1 LRLDP
6 RTELR
11 VVLHA
16 VNGNRFI
23 WVYARSIAGVSIQPP
38 ARRAPTMLRLGK
50 FRGVP
55 VLIAP
60 SWALIGLLLT
70 LVYGP
75 LINQTVDRISSSS
88 AYLAA
93 FGFSLLFGLCVL
105 AHELGHTT
113 ISLALGHPVRRVV
126 LFLLGG
132 VSEIEGEPERAR
144 DEMLIAIAGPAV
156 SAAISAAAW
165 LGYRATP
172 DGSLSHVLLAL
183 LFWSNLV
190 VAGFNLLPG
199 LPLDGGRL
207 VRAAAW
213 GFGATPLTATKV
225 AAWSGR
231 VLAVLVGLSGFAVYD
246 GGWAA
251 PATVLSVVMGVYL
264 WAGAT
269 QSLRYADLYS
279 RLHDVTVAGLLRKGV
294 LLPSDVSVAEALRR
308 AWDGEARGV
317 VLVDSGDHPSAI
329 VEEARMGAIPPERR
343 PWTQAAEVAR
353 PLEPGLILP
362 LELGGHALL
371 NRMRE
376 TPAHEYLVIDAAGAP
391 AGIVSTIDFARQLQG
406 KPA

>member
-1 LRLDP
+1 L
-6 RTELR
+6 
-11 VVLHA
+11 
-16 VNGNRFI
+16 NGNRFN
-23 WVYARSIAGVSIQPP
+23 WVHARNIAGVSIQPP
-38 ARRAPTMLRLGK
+38 GRRAPTMLRLGR

-60 SWALIGLLLT
+60 SWAVIGLLLT
-70 LVYGP
+70 LIYGP
-75 LINQTVDRISSSS
+75 LVDQTVDGISAPS

-93 FGFSLLFGLCVL
+93 FGFSLVFGMCVL

-144 DEMLIAIAGPAV
+144 DELLIAIAGPAV
-156 SAAISAAAW
+156 SAAIAAGAW
-165 LGYRATP
+165 LGFRATP
-172 DGSLSHVLLAL
+172 DGSLAHVLLAL

-190 VAGFNLLPG
+190 VAVFNLLPG

-213 GFGATPLTATKV
+213 ALGAKPQTATKV
-225 AAWSGR
+225 AAWCGR
-231 VLAVLVGLSGFAVYD
+231 VVAVLVGLSGFAVRD
-246 GGWAA
+246 GGLGAS
-251 PATVLSVVMGVYL
+251 ATVLSAVMGVYL

-269 QSLRYADLYS
+269 QALRFADLFS
-279 RLHDVTVAGLLRKGV
+279 RLHDVTVTGLLRKGV
-294 LLPSDVSVAEALRR
+294 MLPADVSVAEALRR
-308 AWDGEARGV
+308 AWEGQARGV
-317 VLVDSGDHPSAI
+317 VLVDAADRPSAI
-329 VEEARMGAIPPERR
+329 VEEARMGAVPPERR
-343 PWTQAAEVAR
+343 PWMQAAEVAR

-362 LELGGHALL
+362 LELGGRALL

-376 TPAHEYLVIDAAGAP
+376 TPAHEYLVVDDAGAP
-391 AGIVSTIDFARQLQG
+391 AGIVSTVDFARQLQG